1 MTADRP
7 RPAPVLRSR
16 HRPGPAPDRPVLARR
31 RVLAAGAALPLAT
44 AGLAACGDGEDDGG
58 GEEPDLSAEL
68 PREEPGPAEGS
79 GALVSPFTAR
89 LLAAL
94 PRDAVNLVCSP
105 LSAQIALTMA
115 GLGAA
120 GATRAQ
126 MEDVLGGSIDELA
139 ESANT
144 LASVLAAVGDAQ
156 REEAD
161 DDAPEPARA
170 SLVNGTWLQQGLEI
184 EQAFLEGLAAHFG
197 SGVYEVDFTDGAARE
212 EGRER
217 INSWVEDATHGLVED
232 LVPEGSLTEDSRLML
247 VDALHLKAAWSTA
260 LGREGGSFTTA
271 EGEELSVEMLHG
283 ETSTWYED
291 DLVRA
296 TSLEAYGDELAL
308 ALVRPVA
315 DPAAVLE
322 GWAGSAEDAGG
333 GLAALLGGL
342 EDSSATVELAVP
354 GFDIEWDEELTSP
367 LTELGMADAF
377 SADADFSGITASER
391 LAITSV
397 MHKAVI
403 TVDENG
409 MEAAAATA
417 VGVGAVSAPVDVKE
431 LVLDAPFLYVAYERS
446 TLAPLV
452 LGWIGDPTQTR

>member
-1 MTADRP
+1 ADGGR
-7 RPAPVLRSR
+7 
-16 HRPGPAPDRPVLARR
+16 ARR
-31 RVLAAGAALPLAT
+31 QHRRARRVRQHPRLRARAG
-44 AGLAACGDGEDDGG
+44 
-58 GEEPDLSAEL
+58 
-68 PREEPGPAEGS
+68 
-79 GALVSPFTAR
+79 
-89 LLAAL
+89 
-94 PRDAVNLVCSP
+94 
-105 LSAQIALTMA
+105 
-115 GLGAA
+115 
-120 GATRAQ
+120 
-126 MEDVLGGSIDELA
+126 
-139 ESANT
+139 
-144 LASVLAAVGDAQ
+144 GDAQ

-184 EQAFLEGLAAHFG
+184 EQACLEGLAAHFG

-217 INSWVEDATHGLVED
+217 INSWVEDATHGRVED
-232 LVPEGSLTEDSRLML
+232 LVPEGTLTEDSRLML

-283 ETSTWYED
+283 ETSSWYED

-333 GLAALLGGL
+333 GLAALLGGR
-342 EDSSATVELAVP
+342 EESTATVELAVP

-431 LVLDAPFLYVAYERS
+431 LVL
-446 TLAPLV
+446 
-452 LGWIGDPTQTR
+452 